1 MYSKIEFGFV
11 FYRDS
16 KEEEEEKKITFDE
29 ACFASFVISLPPF
42 LLKIKSFP
50 DIDDAVKCQRN

>member
-16 KEEEEEKKITFDE
+16 KEEEKKITFDE
-29 ACFASFVISLPPF
+29 ACFASSFVIFFPF
-42 LLKIKSFP
+42 FVANTVTP
-50 DIDDAVKCQRN
+50 RHDDVAKYQQK